1 MNNSFVLDN
10 KDNQNLTSKEKVKFA
25 ILGNRLGLSSNNAK
39 YLFDS
44 FHKETASIFSLD
56 DSEVMS
62 DIDFSGREF
71 DFVFTINK
79 KNIPENK
86 I

>member
-1 MNNSFVLDN
+1 MNDSFPFGN
-10 KDNQNLTSKEKVKFA
+10 NDNQNLTSKEKVKFA

-39 YLFDS
+39 LLFDT

-56 DSEVMS
+56 ESEVIS

-71 DFVFTINK
+71 DFTFTINK